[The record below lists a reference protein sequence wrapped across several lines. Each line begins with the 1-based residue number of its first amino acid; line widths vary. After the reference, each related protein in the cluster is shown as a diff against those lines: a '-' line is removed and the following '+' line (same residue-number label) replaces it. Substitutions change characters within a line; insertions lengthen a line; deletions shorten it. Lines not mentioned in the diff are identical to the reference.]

1 MSAKTDESGVE
12 NYICLNYFR
21 FLGPIAEWEKK
32 VGSMDLV
39 RLSGGLLVKYSLDQ
53 LNYLW
58 LTHDAKM
65 YRIMSIRIWRKSAFN
80 GKDKKNSRHYAYMI
94 ENKFTVEIS
103 QTDAARFFKSK
114 RKRNANAPHVR

>member
-39 RLSGGLLVKYSLDQ
+39 RLSGGLLV
-53 LNYLW
+53 N
-58 LTHDAKM
+58 
-65 YRIMSIRIWRKSAFN
+65 
-80 GKDKKNSRHYAYMI
+80 
-94 ENKFTVEIS
+94 
-103 QTDAARFFKSK
+103 
-114 RKRNANAPHVR
+114 

>member
-39 RLSGGLLVKYSLDQ
+39 RLSGGLLVKHQNL
-53 LNYLW
+53 
-58 LTHDAKM
+58 
-65 YRIMSIRIWRKSAFN
+65 RKLKQNF
-80 GKDKKNSRHYAYMI
+80 
-94 ENKFTVEIS
+94 E
-103 QTDAARFFKSK
+103 
-114 RKRNANAPHVR
+114 